1 MKKEHIQELIQVAE
15 ARIRDAEREIKDL
28 TQDDFG
34 KYTEKL
40 ISESRKELKKWTEIK
55 EELDGM
61 LTEEF
66 FDFLAEKFGEG
77 IVESIRKGLEEEE
90 TEK

>member
-40 ISESRKELKKWTEIK
+40 ISESRKELKKWTEIAAELREGA
-55 EELDGM
+55 EE
-61 LTEEF
+61 
-66 FDFLAEKFGEG
+66 
-77 IVESIRKGLEEEE
+77 
-90 TEK
+90 